1 MNMKILRKS
10 NTEPL
15 IMNQYLQMFCQV
27 TLLSVVFYR
36 RTVAK
41 DQLADRAFAG
51 LWLLQQWL
59 RSAVVIMSME
69 HLDGAAGEQLRE
81 GSGQDIS
88 EDSSELRV
96 GWQSGIFVS
105 FDEFGHAFHQT
116 DHRESTGQLQLLYF
130 RLLHLLVFS
139 LRNVL
144 RCR

>member
-1 MNMKILRKS
+1 MNMKILCKS

-41 DQLADRAFAG
+41 NQLADRAFAG

-69 HLDGAAGEQLRE
+69 HLDGAAGEQLGE

-88 EDSSELRV
+88 EDSS
-96 GWQSGIFVS
+96 
-105 FDEFGHAFHQT
+105 
-116 DHRESTGQLQLLYF
+116 
-130 RLLHLLVFS
+130 
-139 LRNVL
+139 
-144 RCR
+144 